1 MAEVP
6 AIEGGKPLREK
17 PMIIKPPIDLD
28 EVIEILSVLRDGTL
42 SMLRGSRVKMFEEE
56 FARFIGV
63 KHVIAVSSGTAA
75 LHVALKAM
83 GVGPGDEVIVPPFTF
98 VATATAVLHSN
109 AIPVFADID
118 RETLNIDPASV
129 EERVS
134 ERTKAIIPVHLCG
147 LPAEMDEIMRI
158 AKAHGLKVLE
168 DAAQAIGAEYRGVK
182 VGAIGDAGAFSFYQS
197 KNITTGG
204 EGGAIATNDDDL
216 AERARLIRHHGE
228 PRWYHY
234 VLLGYNYRMTE
245 MQAAF
250 GLAQLRKVDKLN
262 ERRREIAKIYHDELS
277 KVDCFILPQEP
288 SHMKHAWH
296 IYNVLLD
303 LNKIRI
309 SRDKFVEAVRRENV
323 PISVAYPSVLYLE
336 PIFIEKIGHGRGC
349 PWSCPFYGKNIEY
362 KRGLCPNAEWVSE
375 RVFTLTTMPSLTDE
389 EALDIARAVVKVAKY
404 YMR

>member
-1 MAEVP
+1 VAEVP
-6 AIEGGKPLREK
+6 AIEGGKPIREK
-17 PMIIKPPIDLD
+17 PITVKPPVDLD
-28 EVIEILSVLRDGTL
+28 EVIEVLSVIRDGAL

-109 AIPVFADID
+109 AVPVFADID

-129 EERVS
+129 EERVT
-134 ERTKAIIPVHLCG
+134 ERTKVIIPVHLCG
-147 LPAEMDEIMRI
+147 LPAEMDEIMKI

-204 EGGAIATNDDDL
+204 EGGAITTNDDDL
-216 AERARLIRHHGE
+216 AEKARLIRHHGE

-234 VLLGYNYRMTE
+234 ILLGYNYRMTE

-262 ERRREIAKIYHDELS
+262 ERRREIAKIYHEELS
-277 KVDCFILPQEP
+277 KVDCLILPHEP
-288 SHMKHAWH
+288 DHVRHAWH

-303 LNKIRI
+303 LDKVRV

-323 PISVAYPSVLYLE
+323 PISVAYPTVLYLE
-336 PIFIEKIGHGRGC
+336 PLFREKIGHGRGC
-349 PWSCPFYGKNIEY
+349 PWSCPFYGRNIEY

>member
-6 AIEGGKPLREK
+6 AIEGGKPIREK
-17 PMIIKPPIDLD
+17 PITVKPPVDLD
-28 EVIEILSVLRDGTL
+28 EVIEVLSVIRDGAL

-109 AIPVFADID
+109 AVPVFADID

-129 EERVS
+129 EERVT
-134 ERTKAIIPVHLCG
+134 ERTKVIIPVHLCG
-147 LPAEMDEIMRI
+147 LPAEMDEIMKI

-204 EGGAIATNDDDL
+204 EGGAITTNDDDL
-216 AERARLIRHHGE
+216 AEKARLIRHHGE

-234 VLLGYNYRMTE
+234 ILLGYNYRMTE

-262 ERRREIAKIYHDELS
+262 ERRREIAKIYHEELS
-277 KVDCFILPQEP
+277 KVDCLILPHEP
-288 SHMKHAWH
+288 DHVRHAWH

-303 LNKIRI
+303 LDKVRV

-323 PISVAYPSVLYLE
+323 PISVAYPTVLYLE
-336 PIFIEKIGHGRGC
+336 PLFREKIGHGRGC
-349 PWSCPFYGKNIEY
+349 PWSCPFYGRNIEY